1 MGLTPPTMTPK
12 RNWFPAIVSL
22 SFLLVAL
29 AVAGIGLAG
38 TAAAQDNS
46 GGNFVVNIND
56 TNSPVTENDTLEV
69 EVIVENTGSET
80 DSQEIYLNTSGTQR
94 DVETI
99 ALDPGASFSKNLTWD
114 TESGD
119 AGQYEINVSSED
131 DFSTRTVTVDDV
143 SEFDVEIDS
152 VNEPVRE
159 GDTLEVEAAVENTG
173 ASSDTQEIELE
184 LDGVV
189 RDSETL
195 SLNSGNSGLVTLE
208 WETDT
213 GNAGEYEANVSSET
227 DTESTQVDVNA
238 PPSASFTRDRAV
250 PNVNEAVTFDGSGS
264 TDADGQVVRYT
275 WAVDGQNVSGSET
288 FTYTF
293 TESGDY
299 EVRLYVTDDDGVSAT
314 TTRTV
319 TVNAPPTASIPPV
332 NATVGEETIVEANA
346 SDDDTIARYEWYVD
360 GDPVSTGEPL
370 SYTFEESGT
379 YQVRLEVSDNN
390 GATTAT
396 TRAVSVESDETPTAT
411 NTPTA
416 TATDT
421 EEPAAEDGPGFGVGV
436 ALLAAVA
443 AALIARRRS
452 A

>member
-1 MGLTPPTMTPK
+1 MTSE
-12 RNWFPAIVSL
+12 RNWFPAVVSL

-38 TAAAQDNS
+38 TAAAEDSS
-46 GGNFVVNIND
+46 GGNFVVDIND

-80 DSQEIYLNTSGTQR
+80 DSQEIYLNTSGGTQR
-94 DVETI
+94 DTETF

-119 AGQYEINVSSED
+119 AGEYEINVSSED
-131 DFSTRTVTVDDV
+131 DFSTQNVRINDV

-159 GDTLEVEAAVENTG
+159 GDTLEVEAVVENTDT
-173 ASSDTQEIELE
+173 ASGTQEIELA
-184 LDGVV
+184 LDGVI

-195 SLNSGNSGLVTLE
+195 SLTGGDSEQVTLE

-213 GNAGEYEANVSSET
+213 GDAGEYEANVSSET
-227 DTESTQVDVNA
+227 DTESTGVDVNA

-250 PNVNEAVTFDGSGS
+250 PNLNEAVTFDGSGS

-275 WAVDGQNVSGSET
+275 WAVDGENVSGSET

-293 TESGDY
+293 SESGDH

-314 TTRTV
+314 TTRAV
-319 TVNAPPTASIPPV
+319 TVNAPPTASVPPV
-332 NATVGEETIVEANA
+332 NATAGEETVIEANA
-346 SDDDTIARYEWYVD
+346 SDDDTIARYEWYVE
-360 GDPVSTGEPL
+360 GEPVSTGDPL
-370 SYTFEESGT
+370 SYTFDESGT

-396 TRAVSVESDETPTAT
+396 TRAVRVESDETPTAT
-411 NTPTA
+411 ATDTPTA
-416 TATDT
+416 TATSTGD
-421 EEPAAEDGPGFGVGV
+421 PAVEDGPGFGVGV

-443 AALIARRRS
+443 AALLARRRS